1 VANGFK
7 KLEQEIARLRIE
19 LGDLSR
25 KRYSAETSGN
35 KAKIFDARIK
45 LADPA
50 LTNCSIVTDYIRKV
64 SETTANEVDLE
75 NRMVAQS
82 LRKIKVTRNLDALH
96 SWYRKE
102 LAPFWN
108 KVEQEWHIIAEMREE
123 EKARPQRRVA
133 VESRMPKSK

>member
-1 VANGFK
+1 M
-7 KLEQEIARLRIE
+7 LRKQ

-35 KAKIFDARIK
+35 TTKIFDARIK
-45 LADPA
+45 LADSA
-50 LTNCSIVTDYIRKV
+50 LRNCSIVTDYIRKV

-82 LRKIKVTRNLDALH
+82 LNKIKKTRNLGALH
-96 SWYRKE
+96 SWYTRE

-123 EKARPQRRVA
+123 KKSRPLRQVSFETRTA
-133 VESRMPKSK
+133 KPK

>member
-1 VANGFK
+1 MANGFK
-7 KLEQEIARLRIE
+7 ELEQEITKLRMQ

-45 LADPA
+45 LADSA
-50 LTNCSIVTDYIRKV
+50 LRNCSIVTDYIRKV

-82 LRKIKVTRNLDALH
+82 LNKIKKTRNLDALH
-96 SWYRKE
+96 SWYTRE

-123 EKARPQRRVA
+123 KKTRPLRQVPFETRT
-133 VESRMPKSK
+133 PKPK